1 MANSPDPSNSSP
13 ASDAPKRGLFSRK
26 PKEAKAKKPSRLK
39 QIGEVFQMTR
49 RHDPMVPWLMLL
61 AFLGV
66 VAVSLLVGF
75 LLDNWITGLIIGI
88 ALGALA
94 ATLIL
99 SRRAERAA
107 FAQIENQPGASGAA
121 LGTLKRGWI
130 TEDQPVAV
138 NPRTQDAVFRAIGR
152 PGVVLVSEGPSNRV
166 KPLVDA
172 ERKRLAR
179 ILPNVT
185 IHVIESGRGEG
196 QVPLSQIARKMNKL
210 KGELT
215 KTEVSA
221 VSKRISSLGGRLPI
235 PKGIDPYKAR
245 PDRKRPADARRA
257 AVPHAQTEL
266 PAVQNR
272 PGSRPPQAA
281 SRGVSFTARLGR
293 DAGQPGHDAI
303 PDSAPPDARTQE
315 NRMKLPS
322 TATMIRIFRGLAIAE
337 AFSWAALLLG
347 MVLKWITRTTE
358 LGVEIAGPIH
368 GAFFIGYAIAALS
381 LWANAALAV
390 PGCLALRALRRLPL
404 RDGLV

>member
-1 MANSPDPSNSSP
+1 MANSPDSSTSSP

-26 PKEAKAKKPSRLK
+26 PKEAKVKKPSRLN

-66 VAVSLLVGF
+66 VAVSFVVGF
-75 LLDNWITGLIIGI
+75 LLENWITGLIIGI

-152 PGVVLVSEGPSNRV
+152 PGVVLVSEGPSHRV

-196 QVPLSQIARKMNKL
+196 QVPISQIAKKMNKL
-210 KGELT
+210 HNELT
-215 KTEVSA
+215 KIEVSA
-221 VSKRISSLGGRLPI
+221 VSKRISSLGSRLPI

-245 PDRKRPADARRA
+245 PDRKAAR
-257 AVPHAQTEL
+257 
-266 PAVQNR
+266 
-272 PGSRPPQAA
+272 
-281 SRGVSFTARLGR
+281 GR
-293 DAGQPGHDAI
+293 
-303 PDSAPPDARTQE
+303 
-315 NRMKLPS
+315 
-322 TATMIRIFRGLAIAE
+322 
-337 AFSWAALLLG
+337 
-347 MVLKWITRTTE
+347 
-358 LGVEIAGPIH
+358 
-368 GAFFIGYAIAALS
+368 
-381 LWANAALAV
+381 
-390 PGCLALRALRRLPL
+390 
-404 RDGLV
+404 

>member
-1 MANSPDPSNSSP
+1 MANSPDSSNSSP
-13 ASDAPKRGLFSRK
+13 ASEAPKRGLFSRK

-75 LLDNWITGLIIGI
+75 LLDNWVTGLIIGI
-88 ALGALA
+88 ALGAIA

-107 FAQIENQPGASGAA
+107 FAQIEGQPGASGAA

-172 ERKRLAR
+172 ERKRLSR

-196 QVPLSQIARKMNKL
+196 QVPLSQIAKKMNKL

-245 PDRKRPADARRA
+245 P
-257 AVPHAQTEL
+257 T
-266 PAVQNR
+266 
-272 PGSRPPQAA
+272 
-281 SRGVSFTARLGR
+281 RGR
-293 DAGQPGHDAI
+293 
-303 PDSAPPDARTQE
+303 
-315 NRMKLPS
+315 
-322 TATMIRIFRGLAIAE
+322 
-337 AFSWAALLLG
+337 
-347 MVLKWITRTTE
+347 
-358 LGVEIAGPIH
+358 
-368 GAFFIGYAIAALS
+368 
-381 LWANAALAV
+381 
-390 PGCLALRALRRLPL
+390 
-404 RDGLV
+404 

>member
-1 MANSPDPSNSSP
+1 MANSPDSSNSTP
-13 ASDAPKRGLFSRK
+13 ASDTPKRGLFSRK
-26 PKEAKAKKPSRLK
+26 PKAAKVKKPSRLK
-39 QIGEVFQMTR
+39 QIREVFQMTR

-66 VAVSLLVGF
+66 VAVSFVVGYV
-75 LLDNWITGLIIGI
+75 LENWITGLIIGI
-88 ALGALA
+88 PLGVLA

-152 PGVVLVSEGPSNRV
+152 PGVVLVSEGPSTRV

-196 QVPLSQIARKMNKL
+196 QVPISEVAKKMNKL
-210 KGELT
+210 NKELT
-215 KTEVSA
+215 KIEVSA
-221 VSKRISSLGGRLPI
+221 VSKRISSLGSRLPI

-245 PDRKRPADARRA
+245 PDRK
-257 AVPHAQTEL
+257 
-266 PAVQNR
+266 
-272 PGSRPPQAA
+272 A
-281 SRGVSFTARLGR
+281 SRGR
-293 DAGQPGHDAI
+293 
-303 PDSAPPDARTQE
+303 
-315 NRMKLPS
+315 
-322 TATMIRIFRGLAIAE
+322 
-337 AFSWAALLLG
+337 
-347 MVLKWITRTTE
+347 
-358 LGVEIAGPIH
+358 
-368 GAFFIGYAIAALS
+368 
-381 LWANAALAV
+381 
-390 PGCLALRALRRLPL
+390 
-404 RDGLV
+404 

>member
-1 MANSPDPSNSSP
+1 MANSPDSSSSTP

-26 PKEAKAKKPSRLK
+26 PKVAKVKKPSRLK

-49 RHDPMVPWLMLL
+49 RHDPIVPWLMLL

-66 VAVSLLVGF
+66 VAVSFLVGF

-88 ALGALA
+88 PLGLLA

-152 PGVVLVSEGPSNRV
+152 PGVVLVSEGPSSRV

-196 QVPLSQIARKMNKL
+196 QVPISQVAKTMNKL
-210 KGELT
+210 TNELT

-221 VSKRISSLGGRLPI
+221 VSKRISSLGSRLPI

-245 PDRKRPADARRA
+245 PDRKA
-257 AVPHAQTEL
+257 
-266 PAVQNR
+266 
-272 PGSRPPQAA
+272 G
-281 SRGVSFTARLGR
+281 RGR
-293 DAGQPGHDAI
+293 
-303 PDSAPPDARTQE
+303 
-315 NRMKLPS
+315 
-322 TATMIRIFRGLAIAE
+322 
-337 AFSWAALLLG
+337 
-347 MVLKWITRTTE
+347 
-358 LGVEIAGPIH
+358 
-368 GAFFIGYAIAALS
+368 
-381 LWANAALAV
+381 
-390 PGCLALRALRRLPL
+390 
-404 RDGLV
+404 

>member
-1 MANSPDPSNSSP
+1 MANSPDPSNSSQ
-13 ASDAPKRGLFSRK
+13 ASEAPKRGLFSRK

-66 VAVSLLVGF
+66 VALSLLVGF

-121 LGTLKRGWI
+121 LGTLKRGWV

-138 NPRTQDAVFRAIGR
+138 NPRTQDAVFRAVGR
-152 PGVVLVSEGPSNRV
+152 PGVVLVSEGPTVRV
-166 KPLVDA
+166 KPLLDA

-185 IHVIESGRGEG
+185 VHVIESGRGEG
-196 QVPLSQIARKMNKL
+196 QVPISQVAKKMGKL
-210 KGELT
+210 KNELT
-215 KTEVSA
+215 KTEVST
-221 VSKRISSLGGRLPI
+221 VSKRISSLGNRLPI

-245 PDRKRPADARRA
+245 PDRKAAR
-257 AVPHAQTEL
+257 
-266 PAVQNR
+266 
-272 PGSRPPQAA
+272 
-281 SRGVSFTARLGR
+281 GR
-293 DAGQPGHDAI
+293 
-303 PDSAPPDARTQE
+303 
-315 NRMKLPS
+315 
-322 TATMIRIFRGLAIAE
+322 
-337 AFSWAALLLG
+337 
-347 MVLKWITRTTE
+347 
-358 LGVEIAGPIH
+358 
-368 GAFFIGYAIAALS
+368 
-381 LWANAALAV
+381 
-390 PGCLALRALRRLPL
+390 
-404 RDGLV
+404 